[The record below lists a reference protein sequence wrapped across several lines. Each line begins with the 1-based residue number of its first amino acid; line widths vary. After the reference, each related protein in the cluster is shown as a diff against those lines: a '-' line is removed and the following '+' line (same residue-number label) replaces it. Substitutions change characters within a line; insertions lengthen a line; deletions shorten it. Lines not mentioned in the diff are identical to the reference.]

1 MNRPT
6 ASQIEAAHALA
17 DYHARQARRHERT
30 ATNAML
36 GGVLAVLVALGLVWA
51 LLTWA
56 DCTASGAAMCTMAI
70 TPTRRNLWQ
79 RLLRAVRHYFRLW
92 KIRWA
97 EDDVRGLEE
106 DLEAAQAWVA
116 AAPGV
121 IQYRR
126 ALLDALRVQTMSDE
140 LDGRVR

>member
-1 MNRPT
+1 
-6 ASQIEAAHALA
+6 
-17 DYHARQARRHERT
+17 
-30 ATNAML
+30 
-36 GGVLAVLVALGLVWA
+36 
-51 LLTWA
+51 
-56 DCTASGAAMCTMAI
+56 MCTMAI

-79 RLLRAVRHYFRLW
+79 RLLRAVRRYFKLW
-92 KIRWA
+92 QIRWA

>member
-1 MNRPT
+1 
-6 ASQIEAAHALA
+6 
-17 DYHARQARRHERT
+17 
-30 ATNAML
+30 
-36 GGVLAVLVALGLVWA
+36 
-51 LLTWA
+51 
-56 DCTASGAAMCTMAI
+56 MAI

-79 RLLRAVRHYFRLW
+79 RLLRAVRRYFKLW
-92 KIRWA
+92 QIRWA

-106 DLEAAQAWVA
+106 DLKAAQAWVA